1 MDRRTQIERIITGS
15 LIADFRHYWP
25 DVRTTVDEGMIL
37 DPLCREVFSMMDKMH
52 ARGITPNVKN
62 VAEDHRWTQEQFTE
76 ILSLAIDNDFE
87 TSRCDYNLMCAIT
100 DKPRKEVTFEQYI
113 TQLLRY
119 ETDRQRKLRDRQTT

>member
-1 MDRRTQIERIITGS
+1 M
-15 LIADFRHYWP
+15 
-25 DVRTTVDEGMIL
+25 RTTVDEGMIL

-52 ARGITPNVKN
+52 NRGITPNVKN
-62 VAEDHRWTQEQFTE
+62 VAEDPRWTQEQFTE

-100 DKPRKEVTFEQYI
+100 DKQRKEVTFEQYI